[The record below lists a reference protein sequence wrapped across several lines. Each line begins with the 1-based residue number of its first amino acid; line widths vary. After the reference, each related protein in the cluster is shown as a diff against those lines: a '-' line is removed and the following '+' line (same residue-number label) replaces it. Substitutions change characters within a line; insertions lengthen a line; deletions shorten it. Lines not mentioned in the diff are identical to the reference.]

1 MNIVAGTFTSQAEAR
16 SALHDLEKHGV
27 SPVRMNIIKPDDRK
41 GFDRE
46 HRPTRAALKTGAAI
60 GAVVGVAIFG
70 ILLLIAGAS
79 PLVLR
84 YMALYVSGIAML
96 TVGGAAISA
105 CWNMG
110 VSHDEAL
117 LYEEAKETN
126 TVIAAVEVD
135 DPMNELVVH
144 AFEQHGARAVRKGNW
159 QPKGWKFTHPTY
171 EEAA

>member
-1 MNIVAGTFTSQAEAR
+1 MNIVAGTFASQAEAR

-46 HRPTRAALKTGAAI
+46 HRPTRAALKTGA
-60 GAVVGVAIFG
+60 VVGCVSGVAVFG
-70 ILLLIAGAS
+70 IILLVAGAS

-84 YMALYVSGIAML
+84 YMALYLSGIAMS

-135 DPMNELVVH
+135 EPMGELVVH
-144 AFEQHGARAVRKGNW
+144 AFEEHGARGVRKGNW
-159 QPKGWKFTHPTY
+159 QPKDWKFTHPTY
-171 EEAA
+171 EGAA

>member
-1 MNIVAGTFTSQAEAR
+1 MNIVAGTFKSQEEAR
-16 SALHDLEKHGV
+16 SALHDLAKHGV
-27 SPVRMNIIKPDDRK
+27 SPVRMNIIKPDDKK

-46 HRPTRAALKTGAAI
+46 HRPTLAAMKT
-60 GAVVGVAIFG
+60 GAVVGAVFGVAVFG
-70 ILLLIAGAS
+70 IILLVAGAS
-79 PLVLR
+79 PLVMR
-84 YMALYVSGIAML
+84 YMAIYLSGIAMFAA
-96 TVGGAAISA
+96 GGAAISA

-135 DPMNELVVH
+135 APMNELVVL